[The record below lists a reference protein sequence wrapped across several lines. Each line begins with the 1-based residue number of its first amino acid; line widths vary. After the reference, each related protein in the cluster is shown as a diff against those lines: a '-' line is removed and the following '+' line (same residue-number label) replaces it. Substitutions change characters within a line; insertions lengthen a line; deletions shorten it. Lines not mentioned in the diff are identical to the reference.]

1 MRSPRT
7 IVIAVVG
14 VALVGAATVWS
25 LSGQRKDA
33 PPKSEPQ
40 VLTKPAPFDN
50 SWDPPQEVDPEAYRQ
65 RFAKYFE
72 PEFQKRQAERIDPNL
87 NVDALHPS
95 TIRGKDEPLGTLFI
109 DNKGEVV
116 LAIKHPLVSPFSEGL
131 ALVATAIQP
140 KSRGLTSYGYVD
152 RTGKLVIPGAYEQG
166 QDFHNGLAAVRSGAR
181 WGYIN
186 RQGEVVIPFR
196 YQIAEDFRDGIAR
209 VQPDFNRVLFI
220 DTLGKVLLEGDGGDM
235 GRFSEGLL
243 YVNLAGERGK
253 DSGRAR
259 GYVDRNFKFVNRL
272 GEDSSG
278 FFPARC
284 EEFHEGRAAVEIGS
298 NKWGFIDRDGKLVV
312 PAQYSTVQPFSEGV
326 AGVAVGPGIFAKTIY
341 IDKSGKVVLEPQVLG
356 AGLFKEGL
364 AVASIS
370 MEKEDAKP
378 DVARPIRRRFGYI
391 DRTGKVVIPPKY
403 YMAEPF
409 KHGLAAVAE
418 NPWHRGYIDKT
429 GKVVW
434 QVTEPTYGFNPQKAE
449 AQENKPMDKKPMPA
463 AKVGLELKADKT
475 TIKVGE
481 TPSFRAELIN
491 QGDKEITIV
500 QPGDGSE
507 CGWRTPIVRWSPPM
521 RTSIGRCGNINALK
535 ASEVVTL
542 KPGERVLVSG
552 WLGLPSLGKAGTHKV
567 VLEMENVPGLE
578 WGGLPLGKHDPAAM
592 EKVRQS
598 RPFKAVSNTV
608 EVKVEE

>member
-1 MRSPRT
+1 MRPLQAA
-7 IVIAVVG
+7 IVTV
-14 VALVGAATVWS
+14 VALALVTAASVWS
-25 LSGQRKDA
+25 LSGQRKDPPGKRA
-33 PPKSEPQ
+33 PQESS
-40 VLTKPAPFDN
+40 KPAPFDN
-50 SWDPPQEVDPEAYRQ
+50 SWDPPEEVDPEAFRQ
-65 RFAKYFE
+65 KFAKYFE
-72 PEFQKRQAERIDPNL
+72 PEFQKSQAERVGPNV

-95 TIRGKDEPLGTLFI
+95 TIRDKDGPLGTLFI

-116 LAIKHPLVSPFSEGL
+116 LAIKKPLVSPFSEGL
-131 ALVATAIQP
+131 ALVGTAVHP
-140 KSRGLTSYGYVD
+140 KTRNLTSYGYVD

-186 RQGEVVIPFR
+186 RQAEVVIPFQ

-209 VQPDFNRVLFI
+209 VQPDFNRVQFI

-243 YVNLAGERGK
+243 YVNLQGEANK

-278 FFPARC
+278 FWPLRC

-312 PAQYSTVQPFSEGV
+312 PAQYSTVQPYSEGV
-326 AGVAVGPGIFAKTIY
+326 AGVAIAPGVFSKTIY

-378 DVARPIRRRFGYI
+378 DVARPIRRRFGFI
-391 DRTGKVVIPPKY
+391 DRTGKVVIPPMY
-403 YMAEPF
+403 YTAEAF
-409 KHGLAAVAE
+409 KHGLARVAK
-418 NPWHRGYIDKT
+418 NPWHHAYIDKT

-434 QVTEPTYGFNPQKAE
+434 QVSEPTYGFNPKKAE
-449 AQENKPMDKKPMPA
+449 IRENKPMST
-463 AKVGLELKADKT
+463 AKIALELKAEKP
-475 TIKVGE
+475 TIKLGE
-481 TPSFRAELIN
+481 MPSFRAELIN
-491 QGDKEITIV
+491 QGDKEVTIV
-500 QPGDGSE
+500 QPGDGSD
-507 CGWRTPIVRWSPPM
+507 CGWRTPIVRWSPAM
-521 RTSIGRCGNINALK
+521 RTGVGRCGNINALK

-542 KPGERVLVSG
+542 KPGERVPVSG
-552 WLGLPSLGKAGTHKV
+552 WLGSPSLSKAGTHKV
-567 VLEMENVPGLE
+567 VLEIENVPGLE

-592 EKVRQS
+592 EKVRRS
-598 RPFKAVSNTV
+598 TAFKAVSNAV